1 MFDETSA
8 FLLVGWYVGVKYAY
22 GGGEIE
28 MDKFGLIIIIIIMTF
43 MMLRR

>member
-28 MDKFGLIIIIIIMTF
+28 MDKFGLIIIMIMTF